1 MLGVIERIKNNVL
14 QKCSNLNEKIVSEA
28 LVEIIDTSVYRFS
41 EDIISLISD
50 TNVNITEE
58 KLRYDIGKIL
68 KGLISKKVKRKL
80 FIDSLA
86 LQITNDSYIE
96 DYINNVITMEKLQ
109 KSYIKE
115 LNKNKNS
122 NQLNMTEDLDLTL
135 IFKEVFEYIKENINK
150 YIKENNYLVNT
161 VDSNT
166 ESFKLELED
175 KLKTLIKETDQKYL
189 NILIDEINNEMPK
202 EESPSMDSDINE
214 EYEREINTMD
224 VINEVN
230 VDTLTKS
237 NKFDKYDDMT
247 LFNKTILSLNTKEEK
262 LTRNENKLKERKQEI
277 EQKLADT
284 NRNIEAN
291 IERENKLAQRKLELN
306 NRELELNAK
315 LSEAEVIFLNMKPL
329 INGLNKIKA
338 SDVKDGE

>member
-1 MLGVIERIKNNVL
+1 
-14 QKCSNLNEKIVSEA
+14 
-28 LVEIIDTSVYRFS
+28 
-41 EDIISLISD
+41 
-50 TNVNITEE
+50 
-58 KLRYDIGKIL
+58 
-68 KGLISKKVKRKL
+68 
-80 FIDSLA
+80 
-86 LQITNDSYIE
+86 
-96 DYINNVITMEKLQ
+96 MEKLQ

-122 NQLNMTEDLDLTL
+122 NQLNMTEDLDLTS

-161 VDSNT
+161 VDSNA

-214 EYEREINTMD
+214 EYEREINMMD

-230 VDTLTKS
+230 VDTLSKP

>member
-1 MLGVIERIKNNVL
+1 MI
-14 QKCSNLNEKIVSEA
+14 
-28 LVEIIDTSVYRFS
+28 
-41 EDIISLISD
+41 
-50 TNVNITEE
+50 
-58 KLRYDIGKIL
+58 
-68 KGLISKKVKRKL
+68 
-80 FIDSLA
+80 
-86 LQITNDSYIE
+86 
-96 DYINNVITMEKLQ
+96 
-109 KSYIKE
+109 
-115 LNKNKNS
+115 
-122 NQLNMTEDLDLTL
+122 
-135 IFKEVFEYIKENINK
+135 
-150 YIKENNYLVNT
+150 
-161 VDSNT
+161 
-166 ESFKLELED
+166 
-175 KLKTLIKETDQKYL
+175 
-189 NILIDEINNEMPK
+189 
-202 EESPSMDSDINE
+202 
-214 EYEREINTMD
+214 D

-230 VDTLTKS
+230 VDTLSKP

-315 LSEAEVIFLNMKPL
+315 LSEAKVIFLNMKPL